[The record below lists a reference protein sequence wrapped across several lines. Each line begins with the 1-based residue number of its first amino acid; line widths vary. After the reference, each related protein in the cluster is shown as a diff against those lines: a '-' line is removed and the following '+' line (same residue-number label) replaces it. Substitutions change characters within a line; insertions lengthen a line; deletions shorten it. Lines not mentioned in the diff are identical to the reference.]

1 MKLGRG
7 GKDSDC
13 ERAGVEMKHARMVS
27 AILSLVAVLLVLVLA
42 GAPAAQG
49 DGNCARSSV
58 GFVPLTDL
66 GAGTYQG
73 FAGGLYPNGLNRPP
87 DSYLQAGM
95 AAAQMIQPLNSG
107 GQPDPRGKI
116 VLLSIGMSNTAIE
129 FGAFKG
135 LADGGPQ
142 KNPQVVIVNGA
153 QGGADARVVAR
164 PDSPYW
170 RWVQDRLDAA
180 QVTAQQ
186 VQVVWLKEAIAG
198 ERSSFPV
205 DAKRLQEALRAIVQ
219 ILGQQFPN
227 LRIVYLSNRTYGGYA
242 TTRLNPEPV
251 AYESSFAVKW
261 VIEDRINGTLR
272 GPWLAWGPYLWTDAT
287 KGRLDGFIWECQDVR
302 ADGTHPSPSG
312 VQKVARLLLDFF
324 KTDPTAALWFRVQ

>member
-1 MKLGRG
+1 
-7 GKDSDC
+7 
-13 ERAGVEMKHARMVS
+13 MKHARIGS
-27 AILSLVAVLLVLVLA
+27 AVLGFVAVLLIVA
-42 GAPAAQG
+42 GVPAAQG
-49 DGNCARSSV
+49 EGNCARSSV
-58 GFVPLTDL
+58 GFVPLTGL

-95 AAAQMIQPLNSG
+95 AAAEMIQPLNSG

-116 VLLSIGMSNTAIE
+116 VLLSIGMSNAAME
-129 FGAFKG
+129 FGAFKA
-135 LADGGPQ
+135 LANRDPR

-170 RWVQDRLDAA
+170 RGVQDRLDAA

-198 ERSSFPV
+198 ERSPFPV
-205 DAKRLQEALRAIVQ
+205 DAQRLQDSLRAIVQ
-219 ILGQQFPN
+219 ILGRRFSYLQT
-227 LRIVYLSNRTYGGYA
+227 VYLSSRTYAGYA

-251 AYESSFAVKW
+251 AYESGFAVKW
-261 VIEDRINGTLR
+261 VIEDRISGRLQ
-272 GPWLAWGPYLWTDAT
+272 GPWLAWGPYLWTDGT
-287 KGRLDGFIWECQDVR
+287 NGGHDGFIWECQDVR
-302 ADGTHPSPSG
+302 ADGTHPSASG
-312 VQKVARLLLDFF
+312 VQKVAQRLLEFF
-324 KTDPTAALWFRVQ
+324 RTAPTAARWFRVQ